1 MLPRQRCPFCRRWY
15 HPHPRL
21 NRRQRTCGRPECR
34 RQQKQRSNQQ
44 WRAKN
49 PDYFRGAYPRQKE
62 KYGTRADYMRHYR
75 QQHPDYVRR
84 NAAFVRKWR
93 QQLGQTAVS
102 YTSPDLQPNRSARKD
117 FQPAIAVSHTSRDIV
132 VIPSPTKGYEEVS
145 G

>member
-1 MLPRQRCPFCRRWY
+1 MLPRRRCPFCRRWY
-15 HPHPRL
+15 RPNPRL
-21 NRRQRTCGRPECR
+21 NRRQQTCGRAECR
-34 RQQKQRSNQQ
+34 RQQKQKSNRE

-49 PDYFRGAYPRQKE
+49 PDYFRDVYP
-62 KYGTRADYMRHYR
+62 
-75 QQHPDYVRR
+75 HPDYVRR

>member
-1 MLPRQRCPFCRRWY
+1 MLPRRRCPFCRRWY
-15 HPHPRL
+15 HPNPRL
-21 NRRQRTCGRPECR
+21 KRRQQTCGRVECR
-34 RQQKQRSNQQ
+34 RQQRQKSNRQ

-49 PDYFRGAYPRQKE
+49 PDYFRGVYSHQKE

-84 NAAFVRKWR
+84 NATFVRKWR
-93 QQLGQTAVS
+93 EQLGQPAVS

-117 FQPAIAVSHTSRDIV
+117 FQSRIAVSHTSCDIV
-132 VIPSPTKGYEEVS
+132 VNLLPTKDYREVS